1 MSSNKSKFNSK
12 YKQGFY
18 HLQNPNK
25 YIGNPTKII
34 FRSSWEYA
42 FCTFLDMNE
51 KILRWSCEQP
61 VITYQDLRNKVHR
74 YFPDFY
80 YEILKNDDPHDF
92 KKVIVELKPK
102 SELYPP
108 KRPLNETAK
117 SLENY
122 EYAVRTHVKN
132 KLKWNAAI
140 DYAGKNGA
148 EFIIITVDHLKQRGL
163 LK

>member
-18 HLQNPNK
+18 HPQNPHK
-25 YIGNPTKII
+25 YIGDPTNIK

-51 KILRWSCEQP
+51 KIIKWSCEQP

-80 YEILKNDDPHDF
+80 YEILRNGDPQDY
-92 KKVIVELKPK
+92 KKVIVELKPE
-102 SELYPP
+102 SELLPP
-108 KRPLNETAK
+108 KKPINESGK

-122 EYAVRTHVKN
+122 EYAVRTHIKN
-132 KLKWNAAI
+132 KLKWSASI
-140 DYAGKNGA
+140 EYAEKHGA
-148 EFIIITVDHLKQRGL
+148 EFIIITERHLKERGL
-163 LK
+163 LR